1 MKTAITDRKTDRGA
15 WHYVRRLFF
24 VSTFA
29 SSSGLTDNV

>member
-1 MKTAITDRKTDRGA
+1 MKTAITDRKTDRGS
-15 WHYVRRLFF
+15 WHYFRHLFF

>member
-1 MKTAITDRKTDRGA
+1 MKTAITDRKTDRGS
-15 WHYVRRLFF
+15 WHYFRRLFF